1 MDEDEA
7 LLRNRNT
14 KEHPFSSSMWHC
26 TAQEI
31 KNQEIKSSQG
41 HLTHLMEKKISRT
54 DDHKGVDAASF
65 KVLPTIKHC
74 EFCAR
79 AAGFAGVLMQSEPS
93 HNAGCSRTFPPS
105 GNGGLSVAERQVSL
119 CCKR

>member
-65 KVLPTIKHC
+65 KALHP
-74 EFCAR
+74 
-79 AAGFAGVLMQSEPS
+79 
-93 HNAGCSRTFPPS
+93 NY
-105 GNGGLSVAERQVSL
+105 
-119 CCKR
+119 